1 MGCTPSVGQNHYD
14 RGRTLNLAEVEVYS
28 FPPPPSPPAPGP
40 VILEGSTAGYRC
52 SVTALTMINTAAECQ
67 AAASALGLTYIGV
80 NTGAHYQD
88 GCSVYLGNK
97 VAGPLVYFNPRTR
110 VNGGQCVHVNGDTSD
125 GSCNHKSICH

>member
-1 MGCTPSVGQNHYD
+1 MGCTPIVGQNHYD

-67 AAASALGLTYIGV
+67 AAASALGLTWIGV
-80 NTGAHYQD
+80 NAGAHYQD
-88 GCSVYLGNK
+88 GCSAYLGTN
-97 VAGPLVYFNPRTR
+97 VYFNPRTR
-110 VNGGQCVHVNGDTSD
+110 VNGGQCVNDWTFDGSD

>member
-1 MGCTPSVGQNHYD
+1 MGCTPIVGQNHYD

-67 AAASALGLTYIGV
+67 AAASALGLTWIGV
-80 NTGAHYQD
+80 NAGAHYIKTAAPRISEPTCTSNR
-88 GCSVYLGNK
+88 GPVSTVGN
-97 VAGPLVYFNPRTR
+97 VCMSTATLRTAAAT
-110 VNGGQCVHVNGDTSD
+110 TSP
-125 GSCNHKSICH
+125 SACHLR